1 MLRFLLKTAV
11 ILLPLIPFAL
21 GTQLIVD
28 WMSRGET
35 LNGILLLLGSLAALA
50 LTEGL
55 IFRFWILPSWG
66 QSLSERL
73 YGGSYFPEEDE
84 LAQLAARI
92 RRTEDTSLL
101 PVMRGLVLNQRRRAR
116 GWLELNRLQQDIAH
130 DNEAALQ
137 TLLTGADAVS
147 DPEERAMFLYRA
159 GALAADKLQS
169 PARAAEYFSR
179 AAAQFPKTTYGK
191 HAAARSGR

>member
-50 LTEGL
+50 LTEGI

-84 LAQLAARI
+84 LARLAAHI
-92 RRTEDTSLL
+92 RRTEDISLL
-101 PVMRGLVLNQRRRAR
+101 PNLQKLVLNQRKRAR
-116 GWLELNRLQQDIAH
+116 GWLELSRLQQDVAH
-130 DNEAALQ
+130 DYEAALQ
-137 TLLTGADAVS
+137 SLLKGANSVS
-147 DPEERAMFLYRA
+147 DTEERAMFLYRA
-159 GALAADKLQS
+159 GALAANKLQS
-169 PARAAEYFSR
+169 PSRAHEYFSL
-179 AAAQFPKTTYGK
+179 AAEQFPRTTYGK
-191 HAAARSGR
+191 HAAARAAK